1 MNTRRNWPNLKQKKE
16 WLKKHWI
23 SNPLHA
29 DKIRFRCSLHFWCVF
44 FPAVTLRNILII
56 PSFIATKCYLQPI
69 DQKHC
74 TLIDTLFGWKREK
87 NDDTLQFFRLP
98 NLNARLNLM
107 LCATNTHN
115 RQRANIDIF
124 GPLKRTFYHENGI
137 QMLQR
142 HYLLAWFMRLC
153 NVIAARLLFASRM
166 RMCKCWM
173 LDWDHT
179 DISLSTGCGGHVII
193 ECIFANSIIHFRLH
207 RMRYWNGA
215 TCYRTK
221 KMERKEKQNE
231 TCRKEL
237 QERCPSSAS
246 LKNNL
251 TNIKSSTFIATTFS
265 SDRSVNAIAVASLD
279 CFWPKMNRSKV
290 EPSKS
295 NQIQWKTIRPSVC
308 VFVSAFVGSFF
319 HQIEVSRCTRTQLN
333 CCNTHERKK
342 QRSKRS
348 RIHNKNE
355 YSSATTTGQP
365 NYHTKQRCHDAV
377 LACILNDN
385 HSISI
390 ARCTLLNR

>member
-1 MNTRRNWPNLKQKKE
+1 MSLADQNSFQIFPVSEFGNSHGYWNWNSVWCSIKKSILWAWTRAEIGQIWSKKKE

-295 NQIQWKTIRPSVC
+295 NQIQWKTIRPSVRVC
-308 VFVSAFVGSFF
+308 VRFCFCWLFF
-319 HQIEVSRCTRTQLN
+319 SSNRSQPMHAYAIELLQHT
-333 CCNTHERKK
+333 RKK
-342 QRSKRS
+342 K
-348 RIHNKNE
+348 
-355 YSSATTTGQP
+355 TT
-365 NYHTKQRCHDAV
+365 
-377 LACILNDN
+377 
-385 HSISI
+385 
-390 ARCTLLNR
+390 